1 MTTTTATEKKPRTE
15 KKPLNGVDVPTLF
28 ATINAVKAQR
38 DLAKFSFRASNR
50 WRSGTHS
57 QARLETFHGAGGEHQ
72 HTTELLYDIDHPK
85 VLVAA
90 DRGPTPVEY
99 LLLGLSGCL
108 TLGIATVAAARGV
121 EIASIESRLEG
132 DIDLQGV
139 LGLDAGVRNGFSQVR
154 VHFTVKGDAPA
165 ETLRA
170 IVEQSKAR
178 SAVYDVLTNG
188 VKVDVTVDA

>member
-1 MTTTTATEKKPRTE
+1 MATATTE
-15 KKPLNGVDVPTLF
+15 KQPLNGVDVPTLF
-28 ATINAVKAQR
+28 ATINAVAGQR
-38 DLAKFSFRASNR
+38 ELARFTFRASNR
-50 WRSGTHS
+50 WESGTHS
-57 QARLETFHGAGGEHQ
+57 KARLETFDGAGGQHQ

-90 DRGPTPVEY
+90 DHGPTPVEY

-121 EIASIESRLEG
+121 EIESIESRLEG

-139 LGLDAGVRNGFSQVR
+139 LGLDKNVRNGFNQVR
-154 VHFTVKGDAPA
+154 VHFTVKGNAPA
-165 ETLRA
+165 EQLRA